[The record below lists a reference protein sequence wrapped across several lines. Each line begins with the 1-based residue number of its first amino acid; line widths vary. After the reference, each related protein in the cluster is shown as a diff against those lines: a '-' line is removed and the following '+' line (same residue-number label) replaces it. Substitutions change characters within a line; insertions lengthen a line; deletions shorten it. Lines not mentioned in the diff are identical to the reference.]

1 MYLPIELRRCFGE
14 PSSKGRRCE
23 WTLAADAEGMR
34 LGWCVEGVLSREIE
48 VVYAIS
54 DLHGDAGLFVFWLES
69 AGLVRRVTRD
79 GQSDYEWVD
88 PRAALV
94 VCGDAVDDHRG
105 GYDGPDRDTELL
117 NRNFEGFKDAS
128 PGSGSWNVLAFINY
142 LVARRGARI
151 VVVLGNHELMS
162 IRDES
167 WEYKRDVTK
176 RVETMRGGWGAGGGM
191 RDLLGETPLVAV
203 CAGSL
208 LLMHA
213 EPPIFGADGTHDEA
227 RAEFGFGGGGSS
239 DGPSGPG
246 RRRHRG
252 GNQALAE
259 KFTRSIN
266 DRARDLADP
275 LVGLALW
282 GRSLGSDLA
291 KRPEACGTYRLMLP
305 GVTLVRGHC
314 PNRVERVEQPLLG
327 GLAFGARNLVDG
339 AGARLAGA
347 SGCTPRGCAVYT
359 AGGPRELVP
368 RGSGY
373 GGVVVSCSA
382 REDTGFG
389 GSVFRIDCMGSL
401 AFDLR
406 ERPCSVVAF
415 EVATGRAYCLV
426 GERPVR

>member
-1 MYLPIELRRCFGE
+1 MYLPTELRRCFGE
-14 PSSKGRRCE
+14 RDSQCE
-23 WTLAADAEGMR
+23 WTLAADAESMR
-34 LGWCVEGVLSREIE
+34 LRWCVEGVLSNQIE

-69 AGLVRRVTRD
+69 AGLVRRVRRG

-105 GYDGPDRDTELL
+105 GYDGPDRDAALL
-117 NRNFEGFKDAS
+117 SRNFEGFKDAV

-142 LVARRGARI
+142 LVARCGARI

-167 WEYKRDVTK
+167 AEYKRDVTK
-176 RVETMRGGWGAGGGM
+176 RVETKRGGWGPGGGM
-191 RDLLGETPLVAV
+191 RGLLGETPLVAV

-213 EPPIFGADGTHDEA
+213 EPPIFGADAA
-227 RAEFGFGGGGSS
+227 RDDFGFGGSGSS
-239 DGPSGPG
+239 GSSGSRAGGAGGPRG
-246 RRRHRG
+246 R
-252 GNQALAE
+252 AE
-259 KFTRSIN
+259 HFTRWIN
-266 DRARDLADP
+266 DRARGLVDP
-275 LVGLALW
+275 LVGLSLW
-282 GRSLGSDLA
+282 GRNLGSDLE
-291 KRPEACGTYRLMLP
+291 KRPEACGKYRSALP

-314 PNRVERVEQPLLG
+314 PNRAEQPPLLG
-327 GLAFGARNLVDG
+327 GHEGLAFGAPNLVDG
-339 AGARLAGA
+339 ARLAAA
-347 SGCTPRGCAVYT
+347 SGCSPRGCAVYT
-359 AGGPRELVP
+359 ASGPSDLVP

-373 GGVVVSCSA
+373 GGVVVSCGA
-382 REDTGFG
+382 REDPGFG

>member
-1 MYLPIELRRCFGE
+1 
-14 PSSKGRRCE
+14 
-23 WTLAADAEGMR
+23 LAADAESMR
-34 LGWCVEGVLSREIE
+34 LGWCVEGVLSTTIE

-69 AGLVRRVTRD
+69 AGLVRRVMRD
-79 GQSDYEWVD
+79 GQSDYEWAD

-117 NRNFEGFKDAS
+117 NRNFEGFKDAL

-167 WEYKRDVTK
+167 QEYKRDVTK
-176 RVETMRGGWGAGGGM
+176 RVETMRGGWGPGGGM
-191 RDLLGETPLVAV
+191 RELLGETPLVAV

-213 EPPIFGADGTHDEA
+213 EPPIFGADVAA
-227 RAEFGFGGGGSS
+227 REEFGFGGSS
-239 DGPSGPG
+239 G
-246 RRRHRG
+246 RRGHRG
-252 GNQALAE
+252 HRGNQALAE
-259 KFTRSIN
+259 KFTRTIN
-266 DRARDLADP
+266 DQARDLADP

-291 KRPEACGTYRLMLP
+291 KRPDACGTYRLMLP

-314 PNRVERVEQPLLG
+314 PNRVERATLG
-327 GLAFGARNLVDG
+327 GDGPQERGLAFGARNLVDG
-339 AGARLAGA
+339 AGARLEGA
-347 SGCTPRGCAVYT
+347 SGCRPRDCAVYT
-359 AGGPRELVP
+359 ASGPRELVQ

-382 REDTGFG
+382 RGDSGFG